1 MKSTYRILFIIRKSK
16 VNKDGLAT
24 VSARIT
30 IDGQSVEFS
39 PKLSANASLWNPIGK
54 MNGKTKEARDVN
66 DALDKVKA
74 DLKSHYEKLYDRDG
88 YVTPEKLRDSYLG
101 IEIQQYTLIMLY
113 DKKVE
118 QKRNLVG
125 KVIRDTTLSKYT
137 ATKKRIEDY
146 LEYQYKKKDIPV
158 RDVNFQFVLDYE
170 TYLRSQCDCG
180 HNSTVKHLRYLKQI
194 LSEAFKNRYI
204 TTDPF
209 VDYRLGY
216 KSVDK
221 EYLLESEIKKLMSQ
235 RFEAKRLEEVRDVF
249 LFQCFTGVAY
259 IDAANL
265 TEDNIQEDE
274 FGQKWIRLYRQ
285 KSSIQANIPLLEVP
299 EMILDKYKHLDGKLL
314 PIHTNQK
321 MNEYLKEIANLCG
334 IKKRLSTHCGR
345 HSFATI
351 MLTKGVSIESVS
363 KMLGHTNITTTQIY
377 AKILNQKIRT
387 EVNKVRDEFDDM
399 KKFYVQE

>member
-1 MKSTYRILFIIRKSK
+1 MKSTYRVLFLVRKARL
-16 VNKDGLAT
+16 NKDGLAT
-24 VSARIT
+24 VIVRVT
-30 IDGQSVEFS
+30 IAGKSVEFNS
-39 PKLSANASLWNPIGK
+39 KTAVDPTLWNPIGRLMGRSK
-54 MNGKTKEARDVN
+54 DAKDAN
-66 DALDKVKA
+66 DELDKIRG
-74 DLKSHYEKLYDRDG
+74 DLKTHYNNLYDRDG

-170 TYLRSQCDCG
+170 TYLRSKCDCG

-235 RFEAKRLEEVRDVF
+235 KFGAKRLEEVRDVF
-249 LFQCFTGVAY
+249 LFQCFTGVA
-259 IDAANL
+259 L
-265 TEDNIQEDE
+265 
-274 FGQKWIRLYRQ
+274 
-285 KSSIQANIPLLEVP
+285 
-299 EMILDKYKHLDGKLL
+299 
-314 PIHTNQK
+314 
-321 MNEYLKEIANLCG
+321 
-334 IKKRLSTHCGR
+334 
-345 HSFATI
+345 
-351 MLTKGVSIESVS
+351 
-363 KMLGHTNITTTQIY
+363 IY
-377 AKILNQKIRT
+377 
-387 EVNKVRDEFDDM
+387 M
-399 KKFYVQE
+399 